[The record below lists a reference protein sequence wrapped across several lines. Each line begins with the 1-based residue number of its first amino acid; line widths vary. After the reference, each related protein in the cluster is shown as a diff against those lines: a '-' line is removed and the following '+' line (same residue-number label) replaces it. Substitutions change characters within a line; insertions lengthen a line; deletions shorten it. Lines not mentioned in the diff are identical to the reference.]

1 MNATRH
7 SQSDEPGSSHSLPLL
22 YNVVYCSRATADVGD
37 AAVERILETARKHN
51 PVLGITGLLVF
62 GGGIFFQWL
71 EGPRDNVTQLMT
83 NLKADPRHKDVVALT
98 ESEEARERLFPD
110 WDMEF
115 VTTDDIR
122 DVLID
127 AMSTTDDVKHAEAL
141 KLLLVHLDSG
151 ELSGL
156 TTA

>member
-22 YNVVYCSRATADVGD
+22 YNVVYCSRATADVDD

-51 PVLGITGLLVF
+51 PVHGITGLLVF

-127 AMSTTDDVKHAEAL
+127 AMSTTEDAKHAEAL

>member
-1 MNATRH
+1 
-7 SQSDEPGSSHSLPLL
+7 
-22 YNVVYCSRATADVGD
+22 
-37 AAVERILETARKHN
+37 
-51 PVLGITGLLVF
+51 
-62 GGGIFFQWL
+62 
-71 EGPRDNVTQLMT
+71 MT
-83 NLKADPRHKDVVALT
+83 NLRADPRHRDVVALT

>member
-7 SQSDEPGSSHSLPLL
+7 SQSDEPGSSHSHPLL
-22 YNVVYCSRATADVGD
+22 YNVVYCSRATAEVDD
-37 AAVERILETARKHN
+37 AAVARILETARQRN
-51 PVLGITGLLVF
+51 PVHGITGLLVF

-83 NLKADPRHKDVVALT
+83 NLRADPRHRDVVALT

>member
-22 YNVVYCSRATADVGD
+22 YNVVYCSRATADVDD

-51 PVLGITGLLVF
+51 PVHGITGLLVF

-83 NLKADPRHKDVVALT
+83 NLRADPRHRDVVALT

-127 AMSTTDDVKHAEAL
+127 AMSTTEDAKHAEAL